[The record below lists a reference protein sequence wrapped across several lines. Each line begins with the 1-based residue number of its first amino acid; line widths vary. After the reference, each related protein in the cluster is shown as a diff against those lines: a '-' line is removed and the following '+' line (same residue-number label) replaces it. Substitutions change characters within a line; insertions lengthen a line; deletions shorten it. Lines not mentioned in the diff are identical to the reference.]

1 MSTVSVEQEGTVQVA
16 GLTLQYRQS
25 GTGEPL
31 LVLHHDIGSPAW
43 LPFYEQ
49 LAQRFTVRVPSHP
62 GYDGSERPEWMRSV
76 WDLAVVYQCAI
87 RALGIEHPA
96 LVGLGFGGWVA
107 AEMATMAPGRFRR
120 LVLVG
125 AMGIHP
131 PAGEIF
137 DQALV
142 NTQVYIHTGL
152 QDANAF
158 EAAFG
163 VEPSVD
169 QLEQWEI
176 NREMTFRIAWL
187 PYMYS
192 QTLPHLLSCVDTPA
206 LVVWGDQDR
215 IVPLSAGERYAEVL
229 PNARLEIVRGGG
241 HFLDLE
247 RPDELA
253 MLIARFCES

>member
-1 MSTVSVEQEGTVQVA
+1 MSTLSVEQERSVQVA
-16 GLTLQYRQS
+16 GLTLQYRQG

-31 LVLHHDIGSPAW
+31 LVLHHDIGNPGW
-43 LPFYEQ
+43 LPFFEQ
-49 LAQRFTVRVPSHP
+49 LAQHFTVYLPSHP
-62 GYDGSERPEWMRSV
+62 GYDGSERPDWMRSV
-76 WDLAVVYQCAI
+76 RDLTVVYQCAI
-87 RALGIEHPA
+87 RAMGIEQPA

-107 AEMATMAPGRFRR
+107 AEMATMAPGRFKR
-120 LVLVG
+120 LVLAG

-131 PAGEIF
+131 PEGEIF

-142 NTQVYIHTGL
+142 NTQVYIQTGL
-152 QDANAF
+152 QDPGAF
-158 EAAFG
+158 EAVFG
-163 VEPSVD
+163 REPSVD

-176 NREMTFRIAWL
+176 NREMTFRIAWQ

-192 QTLPHLLSCVDTPA
+192 QTLPHLLGCVDTPT

-215 IVPLSAGERYAEVL
+215 IVPLSAGERYAGAL

-253 MLIARFCES
+253 TLIARFCDS